1 MEPLEFLAAVLPSSG
16 RYCSFAV
23 TKTARKITIFADTP
37 QEVFDTTKK
46 HSDAGHEAWY
56 ALGSF
61 DGEGRRK
68 AEHALLMRSFFMDLD
83 CGNDVK
89 TGKPRAFTTK
99 KEAVIRLNN
108 FLTATGL
115 DALGTPWLVD
125 SGGGVHPYW
134 PLTEDV
140 TVAEWKPVAEALKA
154 AAAKFSFD
162 IDATV
167 TADAARVMRL
177 PGTTNNK
184 ADPRPVN
191 LKNVGDIF
199 DFAAIKA
206 VLAPFLSAER
216 PPPTPSTAL
225 TIAGTVPKGPM
236 SSVAAALV
244 NNSITKFRTIMMKTE
259 QGVGCGQLAAY
270 IDNPTEDGLEPVWRG
285 LLSWTKA
292 CVDGEK
298 AARIISRMHPYDEDR
313 MHTKL
318 REIKGPYACASMNTI
333 RHGICEKCPHWGKIT
348 NPLILGRELEVA
360 QEEER
365 IEPEQ
370 AGVPAYYR
378 PPAPR
383 GFDYARNGGIIYH
396 KPAGSAKTDIPKD
409 ILLTTYDFFMTRTF
423 LDTTDQSRFAE
434 FVVVKGDKQITFA
447 MPFKALGSEAKIIEH
462 LAGNGVLTAFGFG
475 TNRYLAAYV
484 HACVTEASNT
494 EDTVNIPPHFGWQDN
509 GSFAVGDMVYSPLG
523 PEHDYAYRS
532 ARLHNLIQATRTEG
546 TLEDWREV
554 MELLRRRKMWG
565 HIAVAIQGF
574 SSILMHFMPKNSRA
588 CTIHVCGKKS
598 GTGKT
603 LALSLCSSV
612 WGDHERYK
620 VSAETSVTTMMQRAA
635 LWGSLPVNVDEST
648 EKQRESKGEFIPK
661 IAFAYSNCAHKIK
674 GSATGNAEISHDMLW
689 SGKMLMTS
697 NDPALEAMLGAR
709 KHTSHG
715 EVRRILEWHITDGEE
730 LEWTDA
736 ERATLAKLAYNYGVV
751 GRQFAVWCVRNKEK
765 TEDTCLKMYEYW
777 RTWAAAKDDERFW
790 TSSVGAD
797 LAALLLINSKHADI
811 IDIPVSGIRDFW
823 KGIVAGQRTMIEQ
836 NATTALDLLN
846 RYIADNSGS
855 FVHVKSGVITQ
866 ALLDFGRMTP
876 TSPKGAVRG
885 RVEHNIAE
893 GRSDFYVEEKLL
905 RVHCADAG
913 VGYNAFVKELQTQAV
928 VALVRKDLLSGTV
941 GPTMR
946 VACLRLTQP
955 LAADAEKDS

>member
-1 MEPLEFLAAVLPSSG
+1 MEPLDFLAAVLPSSG
-16 RYCSFAV
+16 RYCTF
-23 TKTARKITIFADTP
+23 TLNGKRNIFSTT
-37 QEVFDTTKK
+37 QEELYETTKQL
-46 HSDAGHEAWY
+46 SDAGEEAWF

-61 DGEGRRK
+61 DDSGHRK
-68 AEHALLMRSFFMDLD
+68 AENAQHLRSLFMDLD

-89 TGKPRAFTTK
+89 TGQPRAFLSK
-99 KEAVIRLNN
+99 KAAVQALHG
-108 FLTATGL
+108 FLSASGL
-115 DALGTPWLVD
+115 DALGAPWLID

-134 PLTEDV
+134 PLTRDV
-140 TVAEWKPVAEALKA
+140 TVEEWKPVAEALKLC
-154 AAAKFSFD
+154 AAKFAFP

-167 TADAARVMRL
+167 TADAARVLRC
-177 PGTTNNK
+177 PGTANNK
-184 ADPRPVN
+184 IAPRPVSV
-191 LKNVGDIF
+191 KQAGDTF
-199 DFAAIKA
+199 VFEDIKA
-206 VLAPFLSAER
+206 LLEPYAVKVQ
-216 PPPTPSTAL
+216 PPTTAL
-225 TIAGTVPKGPM
+225 AIAGTAPKGPM
-236 SSVAAALV
+236 SAVAAALV
-244 NNSITKFRTIMMKTE
+244 SNSITKFRTIMLKTE

-270 IDNPTEDGLEPVWRG
+270 IENPSEDGLEPVWRG

-292 CVDGEK
+292 CTDGAK
-298 AARIISRMHPYDEDR
+298 AAKIISAMHPYDEDR

-318 REIKGPYACASMNTI
+318 REIKGPYSCASMNTI
-333 RHGICEKCPHWGKIT
+333 QYGICEKCVHWGKIT

-360 QEEER
+360 DEEVL
-365 IEPEQ
+365 IVPEQ
-370 AGVPAYYR
+370 EGVLTYYR

-396 KPAGSAKTDIPKD
+396 KPAGADKTGERDIM
-409 ILLTTYDFFMTRTF
+409 LTTYDFFMTRTF
-423 LDTTDQSRFAE
+423 LDTTDQSRLAE
-434 FVVVKGDKQITFA
+434 FVVVKGTKQITFA
-447 MPFKALGSEAKIIEH
+447 MPFKALGSEAKIIEQ

-475 TNRYLAAYV
+475 TNKYLAAYV

-509 GSFAVGDMVYSPLG
+509 GGFAVGDMVYSPLG
-523 PEHDYAYRS
+523 EQYDYGYRS
-532 ARLHNLIQATRTEG
+532 SRLHNLIQATRTEG

-574 SSILMHFMPKNSRA
+574 SSILMNFMPKNSRA

-736 ERATLAKLAYNYGVV
+736 ERETLGKLAYSYGVV
-751 GRQFAVWCVRNKEK
+751 GRRFAIWCTRNKDLV
-765 TEDTCLKMYEYW
+765 EDTCRKMYEYW

-790 TSSVGAD
+790 TSSIGAD

-811 IDIPVSGIRDFW
+811 IDIPVSGVRDFW
-823 KGIVAGQRTMIEQ
+823 KEVVVGQREMIAQ
-836 NATTALDLLN
+836 NVTTALDLLN
-846 RYIADNSGS
+846 RYVADNSGA
-855 FVHVKSGVITQ
+855 FVHVRSGVITQ
-866 ALLDFGRMTP
+866 SLLDFGKLSP
-876 TSPKGAVRG
+876 TSPRGAVRG
-885 RVEHNIAE
+885 RVEHNVKE
-893 GRSDFYVEEKLL
+893 DRTDFYVEEKLL
-905 RVHCADAG
+905 RIHCADAG
-913 VGYNAFVKELQTQAV
+913 VGYNAFIKELQTQAA
-928 VALVRKDLLSGTV
+928 VAVIRKDLLAGTA
-941 GPTMR
+941 GPVMR
-946 VACLRLTQP
+946 VSCVRLTQK
-955 LAADAEKDS
+955 LVDDVA